1 MILESL
7 SAEFIESKMKV
18 NEVVNTNPVFD
29 SYALFETDLE
39 GKVEIVRNLFK
50 KANKYAKDHHLTDIA
65 AQKAYEKELKA
76 LQRKG
81 GKITDIH
88 KFTGFFRKH
97 PKLIVAAVGIMFF
110 TGKPLADTLGMDIG
124 PALNLVGSILAGM
137 YAADIASPLVKTH
150 AEREYDAEVEYE
162 EKKQARSKREP
173 M

>member
-1 MILESL
+1 MEY
-7 SAEFIESKMKV
+7 IESKMKV
-18 NEVVNTNPVFD
+18 NEVTDIHPVFD
-29 SYALFETDLE
+29 SHALFEADLE
-39 GKVEIVRNLFK
+39 KKVEIVKNLFK
-50 KANKYAKDHHLTDIA
+50 RANKYAKDHHLTDIA

-81 GKITDIH
+81 VKITDIH

-97 PKLIVAAVGIMFF
+97 PKLIGAAVGIMFF
-110 TGKPLADTLGMDIG
+110 AGKPMADSLGMDIG